1 MADATDVWKPNFLT
15 PKLSNFLTPLILLTE
30 TQYNPPVSYFWHAA
44 RAESLLVER
53 HENYIKQS
61 YRNRCHVLTA
71 QGVQPLSVPVIRGN
85 SKDKTL
91 ITDIEIDYFQKWHNV
106 HWRTIQAAYGRAPYF
121 EFYSDYLKEVY
132 ERRPKY
138 LFQLNMDLLR
148 LYLKLLKLN
157 KPLHFTEE
165 YQALQSEN
173 VLDLRN
179 GIHPKIHPDILHVKP
194 YTQVFGKQFAP
205 ELSIIDLLFTQG
217 PASHLYL
224 Q

>member
-1 MADATDVWKPNFLT
+1 M
-15 PKLSNFLTPLILLTE
+15 ILLTE
-30 TQYNPPVSYFWHAA
+30 AIYNPPVSYFWHAA

-53 HENYIKQS
+53 HENYTKQS

-71 QGVQPLSVPVIRGN
+71 QGVQPLSVPVLRGS

-91 ITDIEIDYFQKWHNV
+91 ITDIEIDYTQKWHNV

-132 ERRPKY
+132 GRRPKF
-138 LFQLNMDLLR
+138 LFQLNMDLLQ
-148 LYLKLLKLN
+148 LYLKLLRLD
-157 KPLHFTEE
+157 KPLQFTEAYKAGWPE
-165 YQALQSEN
+165 DVQ
-173 VLDLRN
+173 DLRN
-179 GIHPKIHPDILHVKP
+179 RIHPKIIPDNLHVKP
-194 YTQVFGKQFAP
+194 YTQVFGKQFVP

>member
-1 MADATDVWKPNFLT
+1 M
-15 PKLSNFLTPLILLTE
+15 
-30 TQYNPPVSYFWHAA
+30 YNPPVEFFWHAI
-44 RAESLLVER
+44 RCESIQLEA

-71 QGVQPLSVPVIRGN
+71 HGVQPLSVPVLRGN
-85 SKDKTL
+85 SKTK
-91 ITDIEIDYFQKWHNV
+91 IPIQEIEIDYSQKWQLV

-121 EFYSDYLKEVY
+121 EFYSDYLREVY
-132 ERRPKY
+132 ERQPKF
-138 LFQLNMDLLR
+138 LFELNVDLLK

-157 KPLHFTEE
+157 KPLNFTEA
-165 YQALQSEN
+165 YLAQPPVN

-179 GIHPKIHPDILHVKP
+179 RIHPKIYTDNLHVRP
-194 YTQVFGKQFAP
+194 YMQVFGKQFVP

-217 PASHLYL
+217 PASISFL

>member
-1 MADATDVWKPNFLT
+1 M
-15 PKLSNFLTPLILLTE
+15 
-30 TQYNPPVSYFWHAA
+30 YNPPAAFFWHAV
-44 RAESLLVER
+44 RSESIQLEA

-71 QGVQPLSVPVIRGN
+71 HGVQPLSVPVLRGN
-85 SKDKTL
+85 SKIKTP
-91 ITDIEIDYFQKWHNV
+91 IQEIEIDYSQKWQLV

-121 EFYSDYLKEVY
+121 EFYSDYLQAIY
-132 ERRPKY
+132 EQQHKF
-138 LFQLNMDLLR
+138 LFELNVDLLK

-157 KPLHFTEE
+157 KPLNFTQD
-165 YQALQSEN
+165 YQVQVPEN

-179 GIHPKIHPDILHVKP
+179 RIHPKISTDNLHVNP
-194 YTQVFGKQFAP
+194 YTQVFGKQFVP

-217 PASHLYL
+217 PASLSYL

>member
-1 MADATDVWKPNFLT
+1 ML
-15 PKLSNFLTPLILLTE
+15 
-30 TQYNPPVSYFWHAA
+30 
-44 RAESLLVER
+44 ER

-85 SKDKTL
+85 SREKTL
-91 ITDIEIDYFQKWHNV
+91 ITEIEIDYSQKWHNV

-121 EFYSDYLKEVY
+121 EFYSDYLKDVY
-132 ERRPKY
+132 DRQPKY
-138 LFQLNMDLLR
+138 LFQLNEELLR

-157 KPLHFTEE
+157 KPLIFTEA
-165 YQALQSEN
+165 YHATYANN

-179 GIHPKIHPDILHVKP
+179 RVHPKIYPDNLHVKP
-194 YTQVFGKQFAP
+194 YTQVFGKQFASD
-205 ELSIIDLLFTQG
+205 LSIIDLLFTQG
-217 PASHLYL
+217 PASLAYL

>member
-1 MADATDVWKPNFLT
+1 M
-15 PKLSNFLTPLILLTE
+15 ILLTE
-30 TQYNPPVSYFWHAA
+30 AIYNPPISYFWHAA
-44 RAESLLVER
+44 HAESLLVER

-71 QGVQPLSVPVIRGN
+71 QGVQPLSVPVLRGS

-91 ITDIEIDYFQKWHNV
+91 ITDIEIDYTQKWHNV

-121 EFYSDYLKEVY
+121 EFYSDYLEAVY
-132 ERRPKY
+132 ERRPKF

-148 LYLKLLKLN
+148 LYLKLLRLD
-157 KPLHFTEE
+157 KPLQFT
-165 YQALQSEN
+165 QAYEAGQPEN

-179 GIHPKIHPDILHVKP
+179 RIHPKIIPDILHVKP
-194 YTQVFGKQFAP
+194 YTQVFGKQFVP
-205 ELSIIDLLFTQG
+205 GLSIIDLLFTQG

>member
-1 MADATDVWKPNFLT
+1 MM
-15 PKLSNFLTPLILLTE
+15 
-30 TQYNPPVSYFWHAA
+30 YNPPVQYFWHAL
-44 RAESLLVER
+44 RTDGILVEQ
-53 HENYIKQS
+53 HENYVKQS

-71 QGVQPLSVPVIRGN
+71 QGVAPLSVPVLRGN
-85 SKDKTL
+85 SKDKTPV
-91 ITDIEIDYFQKWHNV
+91 TEIEIDYTQKWHKV

-121 EFYSDYLKEVY
+121 EFYSDYVREVY
-132 ERRPKY
+132 ERQPKY
-138 LFQLNMDLLR
+138 LFELNIDLLR

-157 KPLHFTEE
+157 RTLNFTES
-165 YQALQSEN
+165 YQKTAPGN

-179 GIHPKIHPDILHVKP
+179 RIHPKIYHDNLHVKP

-217 PASHLYL
+217 PASLSYL

>member
-1 MADATDVWKPNFLT
+1 MV
-15 PKLSNFLTPLILLTE
+15 LLTE
-30 TQYNPPVSYFWHAA
+30 AHYNPPITYFWYAI
-44 RAESLLVER
+44 RSESLMLER

-71 QGVQPLSVPVIRGN
+71 QGVQPLSVPVIRGS
-85 SKDKTL
+85 SKNKTL
-91 ITDIEIDYFQKWHNV
+91 ISDIEIDYSQKWYNV

-121 EFYSDYLKEVY
+121 EFYSDYIREVY
-132 ERRPKY
+132 ERQPKY
-138 LFQLNMDLLR
+138 LFQLNVELLR

-157 KPLHFTEE
+157 KPLIFTEA
-165 YQALQSEN
+165 YQSEHANN

-179 GIHPKIHPDILHVKP
+179 RLHPKIYPDNLHVKP
-194 YTQVFGKQFAP
+194 YTQVFGKQFAS

-217 PASHLYL
+217 PASLAYL